1 MGISL
6 RMKTTLEIPDAIF
19 RKAKASAALR
29 GIPLRQLVTEAI
41 EEKVTAEA
49 RVTASTALP
58 AWMSGFGGLAD
69 LHQENQRIDATI
81 RAEFQI
87 LEPEDR
93 S

>member
-1 MGISL
+1 MGASFP
-6 RMKTTLEIPDAIF
+6 MKTTLEIPDAIF

-41 EEKVTAEA
+41 DEKVTAEA
-49 RVTASTALP
+49 TATVSTVLP
-58 AWMSGFGGLAD
+58 AWMSGFGELAD

>member
-1 MGISL
+1 
-6 RMKTTLEIPDAIF
+6 MKTTLEIPDAIF
-19 RKAKASAALR
+19 RQAKASAALR

-49 RVTASTALP
+49 PITVSTALP
-58 AWMSGFGGLAD
+58 AWMSGFGELAD
-69 LHQENQRIDATI
+69 FHQENQRIDATI
-81 RAEFQI
+81 RAEFHV

>member
-1 MGISL
+1 
-6 RMKTTLEIPDAIF
+6 MKTTLEIPDAIF

-41 EEKVTAEA
+41 KEKVAAETPA
-49 RVTASTALP
+49 DKSAPLP
-58 AWMSGFGGLAD
+58 AWMGGFGELAD
-69 LHQENQRIDATI
+69 LHEETQRIDSVV
-81 RAEFQI
+81 RAEFEV